1 MADTYHELVSRLQN
15 AGVINNSGDEKE
27 LFTAADAI
35 FETYEA
41 DIKAATIDGN
51 GQIYSDV
58 YDESGHQII
67 DLVQEGGGMWGIA
80 LIGYTYILEKAG
92 LRFNS
97 VAGTSA
103 GAINTM
109 CLAAIP
115 EEVYKDGTKSKLLT
129 HIIANHDFSDFIDR
143 KDGLIKWLL
152 KGYIRT
158 KSNFAIKLV
167 GVLTWFIFSTLFYF
181 LFTGIFFPEDSTR
194 SLLLIKLVT
203 YLLGS
208 LLAMLPFIVAYISIK
223 KALGGKFGLNPGSI
237 PRDYVS
243 KVLACMNIKTT
254 KDLYTKLD
262 GEVFNARTRNNLEN
276 DIIKGSEV
284 RKRIVLITSNLTHN
298 RIVKFPERATDYFHN
313 MEIVD
318 PSLYVRAS
326 MSIPFFSNVFR

>member
-58 YDESGHQII
+58 YDESGNQII

-109 CLAAIP
+109 CLAAIA
-115 EEVYKDGTKSKLLT
+115 EEV
-129 HIIANHDFSDFIDR
+129 
-143 KDGLIKWLL
+143 
-152 KGYIRT
+152 
-158 KSNFAIKLV
+158 
-167 GVLTWFIFSTLFYF
+167 
-181 LFTGIFFPEDSTR
+181 
-194 SLLLIKLVT
+194 
-203 YLLGS
+203 
-208 LLAMLPFIVAYISIK
+208 
-223 KALGGKFGLNPGSI
+223 
-237 PRDYVS
+237 
-243 KVLACMNIKTT
+243 
-254 KDLYTKLD
+254 
-262 GEVFNARTRNNLEN
+262 
-276 DIIKGSEV
+276 
-284 RKRIVLITSNLTHN
+284 
-298 RIVKFPERATDYFHN
+298 
-313 MEIVD
+313 
-318 PSLYVRAS
+318 
-326 MSIPFFSNVFR
+326 

>member
-1 MADTYHELVSRLQN
+1 MEM
-15 AGVINNSGDEKE
+15 GK
-27 LFTAADAI
+27 
-35 FETYEA
+35 
-41 DIKAATIDGN
+41 
-51 GQIYSDV
+51 IYSDV
-58 YDESGHQII
+58 YDESGNQII

-181 LFTGIFFPEDSTR
+181 LFTGIFFPEDGTR
-194 SLLLIKLVT
+194 SFVADKISHLS
-203 YLLGS
+203 LGS

-223 KALGGKFGLNPGSI
+223 KHWEAI
-237 PRDYVS
+237 R
-243 KVLACMNIKTT
+243 IK
-254 KDLYTKLD
+254 
-262 GEVFNARTRNNLEN
+262 
-276 DIIKGSEV
+276 S
-284 RKRIVLITSNLTHN
+284 RKYSPVI
-298 RIVKFPERATDYFHN
+298 
-313 MEIVD
+313 M
-318 PSLYVRAS
+318 
-326 MSIPFFSNVFR
+326 